1 MHSQINCLVTSNNAA
16 NDMSEEVNKLD
27 EDGNNVLHYL
37 MMYFDTN
44 SEMSIDKANELIDQG
59 INTNQYNDDN
69 FTPLHIAIKYKQ
81 IKAVKF

>member
-81 IKAVKF
+81 LKAVKF